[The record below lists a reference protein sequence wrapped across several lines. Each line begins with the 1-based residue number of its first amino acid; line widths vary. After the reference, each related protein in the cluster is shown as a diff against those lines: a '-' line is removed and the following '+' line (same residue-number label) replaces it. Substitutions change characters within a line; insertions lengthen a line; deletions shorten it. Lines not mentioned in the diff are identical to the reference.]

1 MFLVLAGLA
10 WFFFLPKQTE
20 INGTNDLNMTNE
32 INKPELKISSP
43 AFENGQPMPAK
54 YTCDGENIN
63 PPLSIKGVPK
73 GAQSLALVMD
83 DPDAIKPAGKIWD
96 HWVVWNMP
104 ETATE
109 IAEGEE
115 PEGVHGRGTR
125 GGLEYQ
131 GPCPPDARHTY
142 FFKLYALDAKL
153 SLKEGATKLDLEQA
167 MAGHILSQSELTGTY
182 ERKR

>member
-1 MFLVLAGLA
+1 MRGRECEQYQVDNNPQL
-10 WFFFLPKQTE
+10 K
-20 INGTNDLNMTNE
+20 LNIQLMKHLRG
-32 INKPELKISSP
+32 IFPGV
-43 AFENGQPMPAK
+43 AF
-54 YTCDGENIN
+54 
-63 PPLSIKGVPK
+63 
-73 GAQSLALVMD
+73 
-83 DPDAIKPAGKIWD
+83 

>member
-1 MFLVLAGLA
+1 MLLVIGCSRQAPDISEPTKAPVGGIMKL
-10 WFFFLPKQTE
+10 
-20 INGTNDLNMTNE
+20 
-32 INKPELKISSP
+32 SSP
-43 AFENGQPMPAK
+43 SFGNGGMIPAK
-54 YTCDGENIN
+54 YTCDGDEIS
-63 PPLSIKGVPK
+63 PELHISAAPEQAK
-73 GAQSLALVMD
+73 SLVLIMD
-83 DPDAIKPAGKIWD
+83 DPDAPVGIWD